1 MSELNTT
8 NAFWYEADS
17 GEDMARSMCAQVKY
31 LRDNQLNTVEEENLL
46 NVRLYGNSEIFGLN
60 PYDYTSKK
68 SDARIGLNVI
78 KQACDTATSRIA
90 KSKPRPQFLTQNGD
104 YKLKKE
110 AQKLQRY
117 VDGTFYENKA
127 YQMGPE
133 IFRDGTVVGKG
144 CVKFYPAGTK
154 IGMERVFVNELLVD
168 QAESMYGK
176 PSILY
181 QRKTINKRLLK
192 GLFKGRDA
200 IVRNTPTVEDAT
212 MGGIKLSQ
220 MVEVIEAWKLPSYEG
235 AGDGLHIIATE
246 KGILMKEEW
255 EVDWFPFEFFDWSKR
270 IFGWYSSGISDELRG
285 IQLEINKLLV
295 IIQRAM
301 HLGSVPKIFLDANSK
316 IVKSHINNEIG
327 GIITYTGIKPS
338 YDQLMAVPPVLF
350 EQLANLYSKA
360 FEVVGLSQMSV
371 TGQKPAGLDSGKAL
385 RTYKDIETERFSVV
399 AQNYD
404 QFFVDMANKLILMS
418 ERESKK
424 KGSKLKVTSFNS
436 KFIEPIEW
444 KDINI
449 KRDQYVLKTFPTNFL
464 STTPEGKLSDI
475 SDLMG
480 LGMLDQREAQ
490 ALLDYPDLEGVT
502 EYKNAQFDDVH
513 YVLEQ
518 IVDEGIYNPPMPFQ
532 ALDYGAKLFQQVYVK
547 LKNQKLEPER
557 LEMLLRWGEDARLL
571 IAKATAENPAPMVP
585 QQTSVNGGGAQT
597 IMGPPNTQTQMPV
610 PGMADGR
617 IPNVA

>member
-1 MSELNTT
+1 MNELNTT
-8 NAFWYEADS
+8 NAFWYEADNNT
-17 GEDMARSMCAQVKY
+17 DMARQMFSQIKY
-31 LRDNQLNTVEEENLL
+31 LRDNSLGVVEEENLL

-60 PYDYTSKK
+60 PYDYSNKR

-104 YKLKKE
+104 YRLKNE
-110 AQKLQRY
+110 AKKLQRY

-127 YQMGPE
+127 YQLGQDV
-133 IFRDGTVVGKG
+133 FRDGTIVGKG
-144 CVKFYPAGTK
+144 CVKFFPKTTR

-168 QAESMYGK
+168 QAESMYGM

-181 QRKTINKRLLK
+181 QRKTINKRNLRSMYK
-192 GLFKGRDA
+192 GKGAMIDQ
-200 IVRNTPTVEDAT
+200 TPNIEDVT
-212 MGGIKLSQ
+212 MGGIRLSQ
-220 MVEVIEAWKLPSYEG
+220 MVEIIEAWKLPSGEDTN
-235 AGDGLHIIATE
+235 DGLHIIATE
-246 KGILMKEEW
+246 KGILFKEEW
-255 EVDWFPFEFFDWSKR
+255 IEDWFPFEFFDWSKR
-270 IFGWYSSGISDELRG
+270 VFGWYSSGISDELRG
-285 IQLEINKLLV
+285 IQLEINKTLV
-295 IIQRAM
+295 VIQRSM

-327 GIITYTGIKPS
+327 GIITYSGLKPS
-338 YDQLMAVPPVLF
+338 YDQLMEVPPVLF
-350 EQLANLYSKA
+350 QQLQNLYDKA
-360 FEVVGLSQMSV
+360 FQVVGLSQMSV

-385 RTYKDIETERFSVV
+385 RTFNDIETERFSVV

-404 QFFVDMANKLILMS
+404 QFFVNMANKLILMS

-449 KRDQYVLKTFPTNFL
+449 RKDQYVLKTFPTNFL
-464 STTPEGKLSDI
+464 STTPEGKLADI
-475 SDLMG
+475 GDLMG

-502 EYKNAQFDDVH
+502 EYKNAQFDDIH
-513 YVLEQ
+513 CVLEQ
-518 IVDEGIYNPPMPFQ
+518 IVDDGIYNPPMPLQ
-532 ALDYGAKLFQQVYVK
+532 ALEYGKQLFQQVYVK

-557 LEMLLRWGEDARLL
+557 LEMLLRWGEDATLL
-571 IAKATAENPAPMVP
+571 QTKAMENQPPGMVP
-585 QQTSVNGGGAQT
+585 QQTQINGGNAQT
-597 IMGPPNTQTQMPV
+597 LMGPP
-610 PGMADGR
+610 GMQPR
-617 IPNVA
+617 IA

>member
-1 MSELNTT
+1 MNELNTT
-8 NAFWYEADS
+8 NAFWYEADNNT
-17 GEDMARSMCAQVKY
+17 DMARQMFSQVKY
-31 LRDNQLNTVEEENLL
+31 LRDNSLGMVEEENLL

-60 PYDYTSKK
+60 PYDYSNKR

-104 YKLKKE
+104 YRLKNE
-110 AQKLQRY
+110 AKKLQRY

-127 YQMGPE
+127 YQLGQDV
-133 IFRDGTVVGKG
+133 FRDGTIVGKG
-144 CVKFYPAGTK
+144 CVKFFPKKTC

-168 QAESMYGK
+168 QAESMYGM

-181 QRKTINKRLLK
+181 QRKTINKRKLRSMYK
-192 GLFKGRDA
+192 GKGAMIDQ
-200 IVRNTPTVEDAT
+200 TPNIEDAT
-212 MGGIKLSQ
+212 MGGIRLSQ
-220 MVEVIEAWKLPSYEG
+220 MVEIIEAWKLPSGEDTN
-235 AGDGLHIIATE
+235 DGLHIIATE
-246 KGILMKEEW
+246 KGILFKEEW
-255 EVDWFPFEFFDWSKR
+255 VEDWFPFEFFDWSKR
-270 IFGWYSSGISDELRG
+270 VFGWYSSGISDELRG
-285 IQLEINKLLV
+285 IQLEINKILV
-295 IIQRAM
+295 VIQRSM

-316 IVKSHINNEIG
+316 IVKAHINNEIG
-327 GIITYTGIKPS
+327 GIITYSGLKPS
-338 YDQLMAVPPVLF
+338 YDQLMEVPPVLF
-350 EQLANLYSKA
+350 QQLQNLYDKA
-360 FEVVGLSQMSV
+360 FQVVGLSQMSV

-385 RTYKDIETERFSVV
+385 RTFNDIETERFSVV

-449 KRDQYVLKTFPTNFL
+449 KKDQYVLKTFPTNFL
-464 STTPEGKLSDI
+464 STTPEGKLADI
-475 SDLMG
+475 GDLMG

-502 EYKNAQFDDVH
+502 EYKNAQFDDIH
-513 YVLEQ
+513 CVLEQ
-518 IVDEGIYNPPMPFQ
+518 IVDDGIYNPPMPLQ
-532 ALDYGAKLFQQVYVK
+532 ALEYGKQLFQQVYVK

-557 LEMLLRWGEDARLL
+557 LEMLLRWGEDATLL
-571 IAKATAENPAPMVP
+571 QTKAMENQPPGMVP
-585 QQTSVNGGGAQT
+585 QQTQINGGNAQT
-597 IMGPPNTQTQMPV
+597 LMGPP
-610 PGMADGR
+610 GMQPR
-617 IPNVA
+617 IA

>member
-1 MSELNTT
+1 MELNTS

-17 GEDMARSMCAQVKY
+17 SEDMARSMCAQVKY

-46 NVRLYGNSEIFGLN
+46 NVRLYGNAEIFGLN

-78 KQACDTATSRIA
+78 KQACDTATARIA
-90 KSKPRPQFLTQNGD
+90 KSKPRPQFLTENGD

-110 AQKLQRY
+110 AKKLQRY

-127 YQMGPE
+127 YQMGQE
-133 IFRDGTVVGKG
+133 VFRDGTIVGKG
-144 CVKFYPAGTK
+144 CVKFFPAGSK

-181 QRKTINKRLLK
+181 QRKVINKRILK
-192 GLFKGRDA
+192 GMYANKKTM
-200 IVRNTPTVEDAT
+200 ITNTPTIEDST
-212 MGGIKLSQ
+212 LGGIKLSQ
-220 MVEVIEAWKLPSYEG
+220 MVEVIEAWKLPSYED

-255 EVDWFPFEFFDWSKR
+255 DIDWFPFEFFDWSKR
-270 IFGWYSSGISDELRG
+270 VFGWYSSGISDELRG
-285 IQLEINKLLV
+285 IQLEINKLLIV
-295 IIQRAM
+295 IQRAM
-301 HLGSVPKIFLDANSK
+301 HLGSVPKVFLDANSK
-316 IVKSHINNEIG
+316 IVKAHINNEIG
-327 GIITYTGIKPS
+327 GIITYSGIKPQ

-350 EQLANLYSKA
+350 EQLANLYTKA
-360 FEVVGLSQMSV
+360 FEIVGLSQMSV

-436 KFIEPIEW
+436 KFIEPIAW

-464 STTPEGKLSDI
+464 SSTPEGKFSDV

-480 LGMLDQREAQ
+480 LGMLDQREAMS
-490 ALLDYPDLEGVT
+490 LLDYPDLEGVT
-502 EYKNAQFDDVH
+502 EYKNAQFDDIH
-513 YVLEQ
+513 FVLEQ
-518 IVDEGIYNPPMPFQ
+518 IVDDGIYNPPMPYQ
-532 ALDYGAKLFQQVYVK
+532 ALDYGSKLFQQVYVK

-557 LEMLLRWGEDARLL
+557 LEMLLRWGEDASLL
-571 IAKATAENPAPMVP
+571 IAKATAQNPQPMVP

-610 PGMADGR
+610 PVIAAGR
-617 IPNVA
+617 IPNAA

>member
-1 MSELNTT
+1 VNELNTT
-8 NAFWYEADS
+8 NAFWYEADNNT
-17 GEDMARSMCAQVKY
+17 DMARQMFSQVKY
-31 LRDNQLNTVEEENLL
+31 LRDNSLGMVEEENLL

-60 PYDYTSKK
+60 PYDYSNKR

-104 YKLKKE
+104 YRLKNE
-110 AQKLQRY
+110 AKKLQRY

-127 YQMGPE
+127 YQLGQDV
-133 IFRDGTVVGKG
+133 FRDGTIVGKG
-144 CVKFYPAGTK
+144 CVKFFPKKTC

-168 QAESMYGK
+168 QAESMYGM

-181 QRKTINKRLLK
+181 QRKTINKRKLRSMYK
-192 GLFKGRDA
+192 GKGAMIDQA
-200 IVRNTPTVEDAT
+200 PNIEDAT
-212 MGGIKLSQ
+212 MGGIRLSQ
-220 MVEVIEAWKLPSYEG
+220 MVEIIEAWKLPSGEDTN
-235 AGDGLHIIATE
+235 DGLHIIATE
-246 KGILMKEEW
+246 KGILFKEEW
-255 EVDWFPFEFFDWSKR
+255 VEDWFPFEFFDWSKR
-270 IFGWYSSGISDELRG
+270 VFGWYSSGISDELRG
-285 IQLEINKLLV
+285 IQLEINKILV
-295 IIQRAM
+295 VIQRSM

-316 IVKSHINNEIG
+316 IVKAHINNEIG
-327 GIITYTGIKPS
+327 GIITYSGLKPS
-338 YDQLMAVPPVLF
+338 YDQLMEVPPVLF
-350 EQLANLYSKA
+350 QQLQNLYDKA
-360 FEVVGLSQMSV
+360 FQVVGLSQMSV

-385 RTYKDIETERFSVV
+385 RTFNDIETERFSVV

-449 KRDQYVLKTFPTNFL
+449 KKDQYVLKTFPTNFL
-464 STTPEGKLSDI
+464 STTPEGKLADI
-475 SDLMG
+475 GDLMG

-502 EYKNAQFDDVH
+502 EYKNAQFDDIH
-513 YVLEQ
+513 CVLEQ
-518 IVDEGIYNPPMPFQ
+518 IVDDGIYNPPMPLQ
-532 ALDYGAKLFQQVYVK
+532 ALEYGKQLFQQVYVK

-557 LEMLLRWGEDARLL
+557 LEMLLRWGEDATLL
-571 IAKATAENPAPMVP
+571 QTKAMENQPPGMVP
-585 QQTSVNGGGAQT
+585 QQTQINGGNAQT
-597 IMGPPNTQTQMPV
+597 LMGPP
-610 PGMADGR
+610 GMQPR
-617 IPNVA
+617 IA